1 MIIYPACIVPERCLQ
16 MAGKPA
22 PYGQQL
28 FQRIFLQ
35 SRVFCKK
42 MIQIINVCLKMAVM
56 VKVHGFL
63 INIRLQRVIGVGQ
76 RCVDKWVIIVHTV
89 SLNGFPDSI

>member
-1 MIIYPACIVPERCLQ
+1 

-35 SRVFCKK
+35 SGVFCKK

-56 VKVHGFL
+56 VKMHGFL

-76 RCVDKWVIIVHTV
+76 RCVDKWIIVVHIG
-89 SLNGFPDSI
+89 SLSGFPDSI

>member
-22 PYGQQL
+22 PYSQQL

-63 INIRLQRVIGVGQ
+63 INIRVQRVIGVGQ
-76 RCVDKWVIIVHTV
+76 WRVDKWVIIVHRF